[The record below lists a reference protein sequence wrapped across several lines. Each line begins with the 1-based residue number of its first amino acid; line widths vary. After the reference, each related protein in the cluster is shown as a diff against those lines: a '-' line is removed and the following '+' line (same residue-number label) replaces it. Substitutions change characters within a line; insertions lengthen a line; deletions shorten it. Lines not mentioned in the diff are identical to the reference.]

1 MKTKGTVPN
10 VCKLKNDEMEIHV
23 SFDNVSMKW
32 TCWTTL
38 KKHMTKMK
46 RAKWKVLKTEYYA
59 DGTIYSMSFEAPE
72 NAVTFRTL
80 ADEVAEPKKLKPR
93 KPMTDEQKEKMRL
106 GRLAKKQQA

>member
-1 MKTKGTVPN
+1 MKNKGTVPTI
-10 VCKLKNDEMEIHV
+10 CKLRNDEMETHV
-23 SFDNVSMKW
+23 LFDNVTMKW

-38 KKHMTKMK
+38 KKQMTKMK
-46 RAKWKVLKTEYYA
+46 KAKWKVVNTEYYV

-80 ADEVAEPKKLKPR
+80 TDEEAAPKKRAPR
-93 KPMTDEQKEKMRL
+93 KPMTEEQKEKMRQ